1 MENLIEL
8 ETVNCDLCGSN
19 NYCILCKSRDY
30 RFGRR
35 QKYNIV
41 KCNYCGLI
49 YINPRPTSQSIKRL
63 YEEDYTPENK
73 VVILPKLE
81 VKKLKVILKKFWHRV
96 NGNYVDEILAKTS
109 ERVLDIGCGQ
119 GYFLQSLKAMGLD
132 TYGVEINHQLVEI
145 CQELGLNVF
154 HGSLEEIRFSDNF
167 FNTIIMSQIIEHLP
181 SPKKTLKEVFRVL
194 KPSGKVF
201 IYCPN
206 ANSYLSRLFGKYWH
220 GWHLPFHFYA
230 FTKDTIE
237 KLAVETGFKIN
248 RISTITPDNFFI
260 VSLKDYFFGEK
271 NSNIRPIDR
280 GKFFDSLFFRTVI
293 SPVFRL
299 LDLLTQNGD
308 CLKVE
313 LKK

>member
-1 MENLIEL
+1 MSIKL
-8 ETVNCDLCGSN
+8 ESIKCDLCHSN
-19 NYCILCKSRDY
+19 NNILLLQTRDY
-30 RFGRR
+30 RYGHPEMF
-35 QKYNIV
+35 NIV
-41 KCNYCGLI
+41 KCNNCELI
-49 YINPRPTSQSIKRL
+49 YMNPRPTTESISKL
-63 YEEDYTPENK
+63 YEEDYTPDNK
-73 VVILPKLE
+73 LKILPKVE
-81 VKKLKVILKKFWHRV
+81 TVRWETTLKKIWHKI
-96 NGNYVDEILAKTS
+96 NGQYVDEIIKKAKG
-109 ERVLDIGCGQ
+109 RILDVGCGN
-119 GYFLQSLKAMGLD
+119 GYLLLLLEQKGCEVF
-132 TYGVEINHQLVEI
+132 GVEVNPNSVKI
-145 CQELGLNVF
+145 CESLGLEIF
-154 HGSLEEIRFSDNF
+154 CGTIEEAKFPDNF
-167 FNTIIMSQIIEHLP
+167 FDIIILSQVLEHFS
-181 SPKKTLKEVFRVL
+181 SPKVSLRETFRIL

-206 ANSYLSRLFGKYWH
+206 ANSYLARLFGKYWH

-237 KLAVETGFKIN
+237 KLAIETGFKIN

-280 GKFFDSLFFRTVI
+280 SKFFDSLFFRIVI

-313 LKK
+313 LEK